1 MLPVIVVARLGG
13 GVELL
18 GLLKLVFT
26 LRANERFLL
35 HIRESFPL
43 VVAVFKIEG
52 LKVHGMYPWPNPRPI
67 LRRERHRMARLRWPP
82 LHAPHWVPSYRPGG
96 VPEVFFVFSFSFPL
110 PTFLA
115 FPLSRASPPWLAAV
129 VPCHIQGM
137 VMTAFFQLKPPGYA
151 AFLRLKGRI
160 VQTGMGGPFKT
171 LSVTLPN

>member
-67 LRRERHRMARLRWPP
+67 LRRERHRMARLR
-82 LHAPHWVPSYRPGG
+82 
-96 VPEVFFVFSFSFPL
+96 
-110 PTFLA
+110 
-115 FPLSRASPPWLAAV
+115 
-129 VPCHIQGM
+129 
-137 VMTAFFQLKPPGYA
+137 
-151 AFLRLKGRI
+151 
-160 VQTGMGGPFKT
+160 
-171 LSVTLPN
+171 